1 MSTVDMLRRR
11 VAGEFEV
18 DPWGLDR
25 DVIEAATPL
34 TRLRWEIDLSGRPL
48 PDGPAIVVFNR
59 RFGVSEPIVVAE
71 AVRRL
76 SDRCLRIVGL
86 PDVPL
91 LGPTLRR
98 FGSVLDHP
106 EEVGSLL
113 RDGAL
118 VGMPL
123 GLELRH
129 RHQAGPLAPDL
140 LAPVIAARVPVVP
153 VVAVGREIGRT
164 WRVVVGE
171 ALPPVEGDH
180 PLSVVTLAED
190 ARAAVQSLLDA
201 VLPPRLFS

>member
-1 MSTVDMLRRR
+1 MSTVEALRRR
-11 VAGEFEV
+11 LAGDFEV

-25 DVIEAATPL
+25 DVVEAATPL
-34 TRLRWEIDLSGRPL
+34 ARLRWTIDVSGRPL
-48 PDGPAIVVFNR
+48 PEGPAIVVFNR
-59 RFGVSEPIVVAE
+59 RFGLSEPIVVAE
-71 AVRRL
+71 AVRR
-76 SDRCLRIVGL
+76 SAARSLRIVGL

-91 LGPTLRR
+91 VGPTLRR

-106 EEVGSLL
+106 EEVASLL

-129 RHQAGPLAPDL
+129 RHQAGPLAADL
-140 LAPVIAARVPVVP
+140 LAPVITADVPVVP
-153 VVAVGREIGRT
+153 VVAVGREVGRT